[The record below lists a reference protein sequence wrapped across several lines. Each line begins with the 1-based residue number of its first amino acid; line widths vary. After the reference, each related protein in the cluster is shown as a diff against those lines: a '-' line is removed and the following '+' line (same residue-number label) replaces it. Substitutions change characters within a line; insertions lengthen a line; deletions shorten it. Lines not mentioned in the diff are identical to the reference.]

1 MQITAQQISQ
11 LVNGTIEGDPNVKII
26 GPSKIEEG
34 KEGTISFLAN
44 TKYEA
49 YAYSTKASALLV
61 SNDFQATQAVTATL
75 IRVENVYASLAFL
88 MEYFGQQNQIPKE
101 ISTQAY
107 IHPKAKLAKEISVG
121 AFTVIEE
128 GVKLGKGCVIYPQVY
143 IAKGVTLGEHV
154 ILYSGV
160 KIYHDCIIGDRCII
174 HSGTIVGSDG
184 FGFAPNEDGT
194 FTKIPQ
200 LGNVIIEA
208 DVEIGANTVIDRA
221 TMGST
226 IIKKGAKLDNLIQI
240 AHNVEIGSNTV
251 MAAQAGIAGSTK
263 VGEQVRI
270 GGQAGLVGHIHIADG
285 TRIQAQSGVT
295 STIKKTNTSRYGSP
309 SLPYRDYLKSYAVFR
324 NLPELL
330 KRLQELEKKVKDL
343 E

>member
-1 MQITAQQISQ
+1 MQITAKQISQ
-11 LVNGTIEGDPNVKII
+11 LVNGTIEGNPDVKIN

-34 KEGTISFLAN
+34 KAGTISFLAN
-44 TKYEA
+44 SKYEA

-61 SNDFQATQAVTATL
+61 SNDFQAAQAVTATL

-88 MEYFGQQNQIPKE
+88 MEYFGQQIQAPKE

-107 IHPKAKLAKEISVG
+107 IHPQAKLAKGISVG

-128 GVKLGKGCVIYPQVY
+128 GVELGTGCVIYPQVY
-143 IAKGVTLGEHV
+143 IAKGVTLGENV

-184 FGFAPNEDGT
+184 FGFAPNEDGS

-200 LGNVIIEA
+200 LGNVILEA

-221 TMGST
+221 TMGTT

-240 AHNVEIGSNTV
+240 AHNVEVGSNTV
-251 MAAQAGIAGSTK
+251 IAAQAGIAGSTK

-270 GGQAGLVGHIHIADG
+270 GGQAGLVGHIHLADG
-285 TRIQAQSGVT
+285 TKVQAQSGVT
-295 STIKKTNTSRYGSP
+295 STIKESNTALYGSP
-309 SLPYRDYLKSYAVFR
+309 ALSYRNYLKSYAVFR
-324 NLPELL
+324 NLPDVL
-330 KRLQELEKKVKDL
+330 KRLQELEKKIKDL